1 MVMKPNPFAELE
13 TRDETI
19 NSLTDHFLHITGL
32 ERAEFFTGRTEPVFR
47 ARASM
52 MWIMR
57 KKLDMPFTAIGN
69 VFGKDHTTIISA
81 CHRIDMLRGQSP
93 RLRTIINEIIE
104 KQGL

>member
-1 MVMKPNPFAELE
+1 MNYNPFAQLE

-57 KKLDMPFTAIGN
+57 RSLNMTFSHIGD
-69 VFGKDHTTIISA
+69 VFGMDHTTVISA
-81 CHRIDMLRGQSP
+81 CRRIDNLRSQSP
-93 RLRTIINEIIE
+93 KLRTIINEIIE